1 MEKHYK
7 YAIVSRTSN
16 NIILTNEEDKFTCNH
31 LTNDKLINVDVK
43 IDSNNNLIIKG
54 KELIFDIT
62 TELTPLEDLAH
73 MPLKKYIKHYEPGKF
88 ARFFG
93 GTPYDYVYGW
103 YCYED
108 ENNVTYILSDYRI
121 KII

>member
-1 MEKHYK
+1 MEKHYN
-7 YAIVSRTSN
+7 YAIVSRTTN
-16 NIILTNEEDKFTCNH
+16 NITLTNEEDKFVCDASI
-31 LTNDKLINVDVK
+31 NDKLINVDIK

-54 KELIFDIT
+54 KELIFDFT
-62 TELTPLEDLAH
+62 TSFTSIEDLEH
-73 MPLKKYIKHYEPGKF
+73 IPLKKYIKHYEPGKI

-103 YCYED
+103 YCYEA
-108 ENNVTYILSDYRI
+108 ESNVTYILSDYRI